1 MNDVISIDRGWIFQ
15 GCANVAALTDANLGA
30 AFSGLV
36 HDAGFTVYEPVAS
49 KKFVDAGG
57 VTVSVIIGESSVDI
71 HTWPETRTAHIR
83 LFYCHY
89 SENNDAKAERF
100 FVLSKKYFKPEK
112 VCEVERREFP
122 V

>member
-1 MNDVISIDRGWIFQ
+1 MNDTISIDRGWIFQ
-15 GCANVAALTDANLGA
+15 DCANVAALTDADLGA
-30 AFSGLV
+30 AFAGLV
-36 HDAGFTVYEPVAS
+36 RKAGFTVYEPVAS
-49 KKFVDAGG
+49 KKFEGAGG

-71 HTWPETRTAHIR
+71 HTWPEAGTAHIR

-100 FVLSKKYFKPEK
+100 FVLAKKYFKPER
-112 VCEVERREFP
+112 VREVERREFP